1 VIWAVFQQ
9 QLMAVRDSA
18 FLQVGGDADAA
29 GLSSWLLEA
38 ELELER
44 GLMVLA
50 STQAEVCF
58 STCSFSFA

>member
-1 VIWAVFQQ
+1 
-9 QLMAVRDSA
+9 MAVRDSA